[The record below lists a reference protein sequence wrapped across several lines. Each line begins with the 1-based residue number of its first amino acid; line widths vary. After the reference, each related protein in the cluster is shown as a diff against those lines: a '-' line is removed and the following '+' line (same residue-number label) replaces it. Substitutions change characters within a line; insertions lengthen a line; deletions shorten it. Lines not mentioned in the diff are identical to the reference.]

1 MHIIVYYCMS
11 NPEPEW
17 HIVKKS
23 TWKPITDLSKADVA
37 RLYDELAQSSTREE
51 REAVL
56 RRTIHFPYSMFSNL
70 MKSVN
75 DVFEKHRSCPPA
87 DYKHECYKELKHVL
101 NDFQRVL
108 KDKRIISDS
117 GEPVRLTL
125 NRRSTTPTPT
135 PRPPPPRPTTPSPSP
150 SLFLH
155 YNPDPLPI
163 GPNTYMLKIPD
174 FKLRLFATMILDR
187 TTEEEKITFIK
198 KYMVIQYENDDS
210 DMPMPRDVETLDRVI
225 LTILSKLRGN
235 ASTQIKTQ
243 KLLDYLKQLKNF
255 TQYPASIYV
264 LFPLPD
270 PNPAALPIGTNTHMG
285 NIPDFKLRMFAIM
298 ILDLNTVEE
307 KRQFM
312 RKYVHVDEPF
322 PQLVDEID
330 EIIED
335 IVNYDD
341 DVNRESKI
349 KPIYDHL
356 LQLKNAYPVAIH
368 VVYPF
373 PVIHS
378 KYSNEIRSRKRRG
391 GKRRRQRRTARKLR

>member
-1 MHIIVYYCMS
+1 MS
-11 NPEPEW
+11 NPESEW

-23 TWKPITDLSKADVA
+23 TWKPITDLRKADVA
-37 RLYDELAQSSTREE
+37 RLYDALAQSSTREE

-70 MKSVN
+70 IKSVN

-87 DYKHECYKELKHVL
+87 DYKHKCYKELKHVL
-101 NDFQRVL
+101 NDFQQDL

-117 GEPVRLTL
+117 GEPARFTL
-125 NRRSTTPTPT
+125 KRRPSSPS
-135 PRPPPPRPTTPSPSP
+135 PRPTTSRPSSPRPTPSPV
-150 SLFLH
+150 L
-155 YNPDPLPI
+155 YDNPNPLPI
-163 GPNTYMLKIPD
+163 GPKTYMGNIPD

-198 KYMVIQYENDDS
+198 KYMVIKYENDDS
-210 DMPMPRDVETLDRVI
+210 DMPLPRDVETLDRVI
-225 LTILSKLRGN
+225 LTSLSKLRGN

-243 KLLDYLKQLKNF
+243 ILLDYLKHLKNF
-255 TQYPASIYV
+255 TQDPAAIYV

-270 PNPAALPIGTNTHMG
+270 PNPAALPIGTNTYMG
-285 NIPDFKLRMFAIM
+285 NISDVKLRMVAIM

-335 IVNYDD
+335 IVLTRNHDD

-356 LQLKNAYPVAIH
+356 LHLKNTYPEVIH
-368 VVYPF
+368 VLYPF
-373 PVIHS
+373 PVMHS
-378 KYSNEIRSRKRRG
+378 NVFGSRKRRG

>member
-1 MHIIVYYCMS
+1 MYIIAYYCMS
-11 NPEPEW
+11 TPEPEW
-17 HIVKKS
+17 HIEKKS

-117 GEPVRLTL
+117 GEPVRFTL

-135 PRPPPPRPTTPSPSP
+135 PRPTTPRPTTPSPSP

-341 DVNRESKI
+341 DVNTESKI
-349 KPIYDHL
+349 KFMYDHL

>member
-1 MHIIVYYCMS
+1 MS
-11 NPEPEW
+11 DSEPEW

-23 TWKPITDLSKADVA
+23 TWKPITTDLGKGKMKW
-37 RLYDELAQSSTREE
+37 LYDALAQSSTREE
-51 REAVL
+51 REVVL

-75 DVFEKHRSCPPA
+75 DVFEKHLSCPPA
-87 DYKHECYKELKHVL
+87 DYNHECYKELKHVL

-117 GEPVRLTL
+117 GEPVRFTL
-125 NRRSTTPTPT
+125 NRTPRSTTPTPRPTT
-135 PRPPPPRPTTPSPSP
+135 PRPTTPRPTTPSPSP

-187 TTEEEKITFIK
+187 TTEEEKRTFIK
-198 KYMVIQYENDDS
+198 KYMVIKYENDDS
-210 DMPMPRDVETLDRVI
+210 DMPMPHDVETLDRVI

-298 ILDLNTVEE
+298 ILDLITDEE

-335 IVNYDD
+335 IVLTRNHDD

-356 LQLKNAYPVAIH
+356 LHLKNTYPEVMH
-368 VVYPF
+368 VLYPF
-373 PVIHS
+373 PVMHS
-378 KYSNEIRSRKRRG
+378 NAFGSRKRRG

>member
-1 MHIIVYYCMS
+1 MS
-11 NPEPEW
+11 WDINPG
-17 HIVKKS
+17 S
-23 TWKPITDLSKADVA
+23 TWKPLTDLKKKDIG
-37 RLYDELAQSSTREE
+37 RLYDALAKSSTREE

-56 RRTIHFPYSMFSNL
+56 RSMIHYPPEYETVFSNL
-70 MKSVN
+70 IRRSHRTFEDNGN
-75 DVFEKHRSCPPA
+75 DCRPA
-87 DYKHECYKELKHVL
+87 NYKTECYKDFKHGL
-101 NDFQRVL
+101 NEFQGGL
-108 KDKRIISDS
+108 FTDS
-117 GEPVRLTL
+117 GKPLRFTL
-125 NRRSTTPTPT
+125 NRRPSSPS
-135 PRPPPPRPTTPSPSP
+135 PRPTTPRPTTPRPTTPRPTPSP
-150 SLFLH
+150 VL
-155 YNPDPLPI
+155 YDNPNPLPI
-163 GPNTYMLKIPD
+163 GPKTYMGNIPD

-198 KYMVIQYENDDS
+198 KYMVIKYENDS

-243 KLLDYLKQLKNF
+243 ILLDYLKHLKNF
-255 TQYPASIYV
+255 TQDPAEIYV

-270 PNPAALPIGTNTHMG
+270 PNPAALPIGTNTYMG
-285 NIPDFKLRMFAIM
+285 NISDVKLRMVAIM

-330 EIIED
+330 EIDEIIED
-335 IVNYDD
+335 IVRTRNYDD

-356 LQLKNAYPVAIH
+356 LHLKNTYPEVIH
-368 VVYPF
+368 VLYPF
-373 PVIHS
+373 PVMHS
-378 KYSNEIRSRKRRG
+378 NVFGSRKRRG
-391 GKRRRQRRTARKLR
+391 GKRRRKQRTKKARKLR

>member
-1 MHIIVYYCMS
+1 MS

-23 TWKPITDLSKADVA
+23 TWKPITDLRKADVA
-37 RLYDELAQSSTREE
+37 RLYDALAQSSTREE
-51 REAVL
+51 RKAVL

-70 MKSVN
+70 IKSVN

-87 DYKHECYKELKHVL
+87 DYKHECYKEFKHVL

-117 GEPVRLTL
+117 GESVRFTL
-125 NRRSTTPTPT
+125 NRRPSSPS
-135 PRPPPPRPTTPSPSP
+135 PRPTTPRPTTSRPTTPKPTPSP
-150 SLFLH
+150 VL
-155 YNPDPLPI
+155 YDNPNPLPI
-163 GPNTYMLKIPD
+163 GPKTYMGNIPD

-187 TTEEEKITFIK
+187 TTEEEKITFVK
-198 KYMVIQYENDDS
+198 KYMVIKYENDS

-243 KLLDYLKQLKNF
+243 ILLDYLKHLKNF
-255 TQYPASIYV
+255 TQDPAEIYV

-270 PNPAALPIGTNTHMG
+270 PNPAALPIGTNTYMG
-285 NIPDFKLRMFAIM
+285 NISDVKLRMVAIM

-330 EIIED
+330 EIDEIIED
-335 IVNYDD
+335 IVRTRNHDD

-356 LQLKNAYPVAIH
+356 LHLKNTYPEVIH
-368 VVYPF
+368 VLYPF
-373 PVIHS
+373 PVMHS
-378 KYSNEIRSRKRRG
+378 NVFGSRKRRG
-391 GKRRRQRRTARKLR
+391 GKRRRKQRTKKARKLR

>member
-1 MHIIVYYCMS
+1 MS
-11 NPEPEW
+11 WDINLG
-17 HIVKKS
+17 S
-23 TWKPITDLSKADVA
+23 TWKPLTDLKKTDIA
-37 RLYDELAQSSTREE
+37 RLYDALAKSSTREE

-56 RRTIHFPYSMFSNL
+56 RSMIHYPPEYETVFANL
-70 MKSVN
+70 IRRVHRIFEAAKDN
-75 DVFEKHRSCPPA
+75 DCLHKTKCH
-87 DYKHECYKELKHVL
+87 KYKEFKHVL
-101 NDFQRVL
+101 NEFQGGL
-108 KDKRIISDS
+108 FTDS
-117 GEPVRLTL
+117 GKPLRFTL
-125 NRRSTTPTPT
+125 NRRPSSPS
-135 PRPPPPRPTTPSPSP
+135 PRPTTPRPTTPRPTPSP
-150 SLFLH
+150 VL
-155 YNPDPLPI
+155 YDNPNPLPI
-163 GPNTYMLKIPD
+163 GPKTYMGNIPD

-198 KYMVIQYENDDS
+198 KYMVIKYENDS

-243 KLLDYLKQLKNF
+243 ILLDYLKHLKNF
-255 TQYPASIYV
+255 TQNPAEIYV

-270 PNPAALPIGTNTHMG
+270 PNPAALPIGTNTYMG
-285 NIPDFKLRMFAIM
+285 NISDVKLRMVAIM

-330 EIIED
+330 EIDEIIED
-335 IVNYDD
+335 IVRTRNHDD

-356 LQLKNAYPVAIH
+356 LHLKNTYPEVIH
-368 VVYPF
+368 VLYPF
-373 PVIHS
+373 PVMHS
-378 KYSNEIRSRKRRG
+378 NVFGSRKRRG